1 MQEYKVIQYEIYL
14 MHETMA
20 KIDKE
25 HVHNTGAKENE
36 HRLLTNKGAHHLC
49 LPISHACVHSH

>member
-1 MQEYKVIQYEIYL
+1 

-20 KIDKE
+20 KKDKE
-25 HVHNTGAKENE
+25 HVHNRGAKENE